1 MSHTEN
7 VERARRAW
15 NAGHLDDYLTLYDDA
30 ISLHGYSPVPLD
42 KAQGAGFYGMIWTAF
57 AADGKPSPDLAF
69 HETLEDGDLY
79 SCRFTMSGTHRAEF
93 MGIPATGR
101 RYRLEGMTI
110 MRFAGDQVIERWST
124 SDFLGLL
131 IQLGAFPPPPA

>member
-1 MSHTEN
+1 MSHSEN

-42 KAQGAGFYGMIWTAF
+42 KAQAAGFYGMIWTAF
-57 AADGKPSPDLAF
+57 AADGKPNPDLAF
-69 HETLEDGDLY
+69 HETLEDDDLY

-101 RYRLEGMTI
+101 PYRLEGMTI

>member
-1 MSHTEN
+1 MSHREK

-15 NAGHLDDYLTLYDDA
+15 NAGHLDDYLELYDDA
-30 ISLHGYSPVPLD
+30 IALHGYSPVPLD
-42 KAQGAGFYGMIWTAF
+42 KAQAAGFYGMIWTAF
-57 AADGKPSPDLAF
+57 AADGKPNPDLTF
-69 HETLEDGDLY
+69 HEILEDGDLY

-101 RYRLEGMTI
+101 PYRLEGMTI

-124 SDFLGLL
+124 ADFLGLL
-131 IQLGAFPPPPA
+131 IQLGAFPPPA